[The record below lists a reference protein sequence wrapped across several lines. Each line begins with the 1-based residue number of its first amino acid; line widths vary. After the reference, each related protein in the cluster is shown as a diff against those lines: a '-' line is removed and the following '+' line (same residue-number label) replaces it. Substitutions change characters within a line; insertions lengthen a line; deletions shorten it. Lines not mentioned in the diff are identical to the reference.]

1 MPPESSVRIRVAI
14 SDTSMDH
21 MIDPTSYLSKKDA
34 ERTKAI
40 AARTRI
46 MDRRK
51 AGPSRKS
58 WISPKART
66 IITIDRSPEARK
78 AFRM

>member
-1 MPPESSVRIRVAI
+1 MPPESNVRIRVAM

-40 AARTRI
+40 AAR
-46 MDRRK
+46 DQDY
-51 AGPSRKS
+51 G
-58 WISPKART
+58 
-66 IITIDRSPEARK
+66 
-78 AFRM
+78 